1 MAQKKGNIEGAD
13 VNLPPNLSY
22 TYIGR
27 TDQRYDYQ
35 VSKDQPTS
43 EALEMP

>member
-22 TYIGR
+22 TFFDKVPLADLKVCNLFLNTLLSI
-27 TDQRYDYQ
+27 
-35 VSKDQPTS
+35 
-43 EALEMP
+43 